1 MLGDEFFQTRAQLG
15 TALFALSTLTH
26 DLHGPEETVRTLNEL
41 GGSLREPFL
50 FVVVG
55 EVKAGKSSLLN
66 AIFGQEFCRVD
77 VLPATDKIYVF
88 KYDEKERD
96 VPVSAHLTECYRPS
110 TALKNFNIVDTPG
123 TNTIVADHEIITRQ
137 FLPLADLCMFVIS
150 ATNPWSATA
159 WSFLEHIHRKWL
171 KKVVFVLQQSDLRSP
186 EEVATI
192 IQHMEQTMLQKIG
205 ERCPIIP
212 VSARN
217 AWAAHQTSDPAERA
231 ERWNG
236 SGLAALE
243 QFIAGNVT
251 AGEAQ
256 AEKLRSVCR
265 SAQVILVEHAS
276 QVRTTAKTLGQDTQ
290 KLEELRGSLAARK
303 EQSIRQIGGAIWTLA
318 QNYERISKR
327 GEELLREKL
336 TLVGTFKLMLGRG
349 GWERSF
355 QTELEERQRASMNAH
370 VESSL
375 ELIQT
380 DLKSVWKQVHELMQ
394 RHFADQQ
401 QSPHALPDFERQRKE
416 LLDKISLTLIEKSD
430 GAEFESQMRRLF
442 TDTGTMLRIPA
453 GILAAGGIGAVVA
466 AALMKLTILDIT
478 GTIAGIGAVTGTVFA
493 LARRKKIIAEY
504 GRQMAAK
511 RDTTLQDIEDHLRH
525 AINRFYLE
533 LEQNFQ
539 PLEAF
544 CAAQKNSL
552 DPHLTRIREL
562 EDTLG
567 KCSAA
572 LSHSARPLIT

>member
-26 DLHGPEETVRTLNEL
+26 DLHASEDTARTLNEL
-41 GGSLREPFL
+41 GSSLREPFL

-66 AIFGQEFCRVD
+66 ALFGEEFCRVD

-96 VPVSAHLTECYRPS
+96 VPVSAQLTECYRPS
-110 TALKNFNIVDTPG
+110 KELKNFNIVDTPG

-137 FLPLADLCMFVIS
+137 FLPLADLCLFVFS

-159 WSFLEHIHRKWL
+159 WNFLEHVHRKWL

-192 IQHMEQTMLQKIG
+192 MQHMEQTMLQKIG

-217 AWAAHQTSDPAERA
+217 AWASRLVSDPAERA
-231 ERWNG
+231 RQWAG
-236 SGLAALE
+236 SGFEALE
-243 QFIAGNVT
+243 KFIANNVT
-251 AGEAQ
+251 SGEPQ
-256 AEKLRSVCR
+256 TDKLRSVCR

-290 KLEELRGSLAARK
+290 KLDELRGSLAARK

-318 QNYERISKR
+318 QNYERISQR

-336 TLVGTFKLMLGRG
+336 TLMGTFKLMFGKG
-349 GWERSF
+349 GWERAF
-355 QTELEERQRASMNAH
+355 QTELEQRQRTSMSQH

-380 DLKSVWKQVHELMQ
+380 DLKSVWKQVHELML

-401 QSPHALPDFERQRKE
+401 QATHALPDFERQRKE
-416 LLDKISLTLIEKSD
+416 LLDKVSLTLVEKGD

-442 TDTGTMLRIPA
+442 TDTGTLLRIPA
-453 GILAAGGIGAVVA
+453 GVLAAGGIATVVA

-478 GTIAGIGAVTGTVFA
+478 GTIAGIGAVTGTIFA
-493 LARRKKIIAEY
+493 LARRKKILAEY
-504 GRQMAAK
+504 GKQMAAK
-511 RDTTLQDIEDHLRH
+511 RDSMLQDIEDHLRH

-544 CAAQKNSL
+544 CAAQKNNIA
-552 DPHLTRIREL
+552 PHLARIREL
-562 EDTLG
+562 EETLG

-572 LSHSARPLIT
+572 LT